1 MDFSPY
7 KSPDI
12 AERALSRP
20 CRELDD
26 DDIGPYAGSA
36 TLTVGGPD
44 DYKYF
49 LPRILELS
57 VTSGAWIGADPP
69 IVADH
74 LVRADWHKW
83 STEQQSAVQHF
94 FDEVYGWSVGAPVDS
109 VAPAD
114 LWLCGN
120 LLLDKE
126 PSGLLSIW
134 RGNDSPEAA
143 YRLAEFRSSW
153 ADSFKRNER
162 PPFWADLSARSWEA
176 VVTWLLDPAT
186 KQQIEAALAHVADED
201 RWVLDQ
207 TLDLIASEMRQ

>member
-12 AERALSRP
+12 AERVLSRP

-26 DDIGPYAGSA
+26 DHIGPYAGSA
-36 TLTVGGPD
+36 ILTVGGPD
-44 DYKYF
+44 DYRYF

-57 VTSGAWIGADPP
+57 ITNGVWIGADPP

-74 LVRADWHKW
+74 LVRADWRKW
-83 STEQQSAVQHF
+83 STEQQAAVQRF
-94 FDEVYGWSVGAPVDS
+94 FDEAYGWSVGAPLDS
-109 VAPAD
+109 VAAAD

-126 PSGLLSIW
+126 PSDLLSIW

-143 YRLAEFRSSW
+143 YRLAEFRSSS
-153 ADSFKRNER
+153 AASLERNER
-162 PPFWADLSARSWEA
+162 PPFWEDLSARNWEA
-176 VVTWLLDPAT
+176 VVMWLLDPAT
-186 KQQIEAALAHVADED
+186 RQQIEAALAHIADED
-201 RWVLDQ
+201 RWLLDQ